1 MYYERDLYSENADSP
16 VKCIHFNKTKT
27 KYVKGYDVEV
37 NSLDGVV
44 DLNMNVEEGQS
55 VFRSF
60 TTLHRTYT
68 WTKEA
73 LACFLFSKS
82 FSYISFDI

>member
-44 DLNMNVEEGQS
+44 DLNMDVVEEGQS
-55 VFRSF
+55 FIRSF
-60 TTLHRTYT
+60 NIKLIPGL
-68 WTKEA
+68 KK
-73 LACFLFSKS
+73 LLLIF
-82 FSYISFDI
+82 